1 MSVFESF
8 VIKHDFLVCV
18 DSDGCVMDTMN
29 CKHFHCFGPCLVRKW
44 ELEQWRVPVL
54 ERWNQINLFQMTRG
68 INRFGALATALTEI
82 DNHYTSISGVETL
95 QTWVGSANVLSD
107 ETLMTAIGE
116 TSKGEGRR
124 CLEKSLNWSRT
135 VDNSIAQLPDELKV
149 PFFGAMEG
157 LAQAHDF
164 ADVAI

>member
-8 VIKHDFLVCV
+8 VRKHDFLVCV

-29 CKHFHCFGPCLVRKW
+29 CKHFHCFGPCLVREW

-54 ERWNQINLFQMTRG
+54 ERWNQRNLFRMTRG

-95 QTWVGSANVLSD
+95 Q
-107 ETLMTAIGE
+107 MCCPM
-116 TSKGEGRR
+116 RR
-124 CLEKSLNWSRT
+124 
-135 VDNSIAQLPDELKV
+135 
-149 PFFGAMEG
+149 
-157 LAQAHDF
+157 
-164 ADVAI
+164 